1 MYLKN
6 LMQGEKYAFYSIVKY
21 LVTIDGEFA
30 EEEMNLMDEFL
41 QEMQLEKEQVPDISP
56 EDAIG
61 MLKFSTPSTRKKIY
75 IELIAVTLCDEYL
88 HIDEKEYLDRIAN
101 DFLIDDELRDK
112 LFETVKE
119 LLEIY
124 KRMRILTETP

>member
-1 MYLKN
+1 MYLKD

-88 HIDEKEYLDRIAN
+88 HVDEKEYLDRIAN

-112 LFETVKE
+112 LFETVNE

>member
-1 MYLKN
+1 MYLKD

-61 MLKFSTPSTRKKIY
+61 MLKFSAPSTRKKIY

-119 LLEIY
+119 LLEKY

>member
-1 MYLKN
+1 MYLKD

>member
-1 MYLKN
+1 M
-6 LMQGEKYAFYSIVKY
+6 
-21 LVTIDGEFA
+21 TIDGEFA

-88 HIDEKEYLDRIAN
+88 HVDEKEYLDRIAN

-112 LFETVKE
+112 LFETVNE

>member
-1 MYLKN
+1 MYLKD

-30 EEEMNLMDEFL
+30 KEEMNLMDECL

>member
-1 MYLKN
+1 MYLKD

-30 EEEMNLMDEFL
+30 KEEMNLMDEFL
-41 QEMQLEKEQVPDISP
+41 QEMQLEKEQVPNISP

-88 HIDEKEYLDRIAN
+88 HIDEKEYLERIAN

>member
-1 MYLKN
+1 MCLKD

-112 LFETVKE
+112 LFEMVKE

>member
-1 MYLKN
+1 MYLKD

-112 LFETVKE
+112 LFEMVKE

>member
-1 MYLKN
+1 MYLN
-6 LMQGEKYAFYSIVKY
+6 DLMQGEKYAFYSIVKY

-30 EEEMNLMDEFL
+30 KEEMNLMDEFL

-88 HIDEKEYLDRIAN
+88 HIDEKEYLERIAN
-101 DFLIDDELRDK
+101 DFLIDDVLRDK

>member
-1 MYLKN
+1 MYLKD

-61 MLKFSTPSTRKKIY
+61 MLKFSAPSTRKKIY

>member
-1 MYLKN
+1 MFLKS
-6 LMQGEKYAFYSIVKY
+6 LMQGEKFAFYSIVKY
-21 LVTIDGEFA
+21 LVTLDGEFA
-30 EEEMNLMDEFL
+30 KEEMNLMDEFL

-56 EDAIG
+56 EDAID

-75 IELIAVTLCDEYL
+75 IELIAATLCDEYL
-88 HIDEKEYLDRIAN
+88 HIDEKEYLERIAN